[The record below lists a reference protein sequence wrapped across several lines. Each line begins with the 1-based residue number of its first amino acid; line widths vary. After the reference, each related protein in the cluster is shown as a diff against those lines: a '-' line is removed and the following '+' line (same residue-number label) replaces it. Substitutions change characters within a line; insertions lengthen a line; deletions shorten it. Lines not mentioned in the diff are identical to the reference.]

1 MPQAEVAMEVRE
13 AAPGVRVIDIDGEV
27 TAFSE
32 GVLMDAF
39 AEASGDGVR
48 AVILNFEGLQ
58 YMNSGGIGLLV
69 TVLIRANRAGQQ
81 LLAYRP
87 QRALPPDSLAD
98 PPRRGDRHP
107 SRRGVGSSRRPL
119 SSPTTSPPVSRP
131 AVPRP

>member
-1 MPQAEVAMEVRE
+1 MDVRD

-32 GVLMDAF
+32 QVLMDAF
-39 AEASGDGVR
+39 AEASGAGVR

-81 LLAYRP
+81 LLAYGLNEHYR
-87 QRALPPDSLAD
+87 QILSLTRLDEAIGVHAD
-98 PPRRGDRHP
+98 EE
-107 SRRGVGSSRRPL
+107 S
-119 SSPTTSPPVSRP
+119 
-131 AVPRP
+131 AVAAAR